1 MTNSFLL
8 GDNDLLTDLGGDRA
22 KYYNNIEAIKVAK
35 RIGAGVATPSE
46 QNVLS
51 HYTGWGSTPVLR
63 YAFPQRSQYER
74 VEFSPLSDEIKEL
87 ALSDDEIRSM
97 RASSLNAHYTSI
109 SIIKALWKVLIHIG
123 VANLKTPRLL
133 EPSAGIGH
141 FFSAMSVEIADRSKR
156 VAVELD
162 KLTAEI
168 LRLLHPDT
176 TVHN

>member
-1 MTNSFLL
+1 M
-8 GDNDLLTDLGGDRA
+8 A
-22 KYYNNIEAIKVAK
+22 E

-63 YAFPQRSQYER
+63 YAFPQRSQYES

-87 ALSDDEIRSM
+87 GLSDDETRSM